1 MIEVIKL
8 KWQTVLFENTVTVDI
23 LDSTWNKFFTSIN
36 ETCTIIADEEEPHIY
51 CASMNTFLNIFLT
64 IFIQQ
69 FKLLVRT
76 SEKPICDCAFCT
88 FMYHLRK
95 IWTWKI
101 KMMRLV
107 YPWIWYSNHCGQFH
121 LFLRWDKIKTL
132 SMKNK
137 WIIQLSNEEV

>member
-1 MIEVIKL
+1 
-8 KWQTVLFENTVTVDI
+8 
-23 LDSTWNKFFTSIN
+23 
-36 ETCTIIADEEEPHIY
+36 
-51 CASMNTFLNIFLT
+51 MNTFLNIFLT

-69 FKLLVRT
+69 FKLLIRN

-107 YPWIWYSNHCGQFH
+107 YHWIWYSNHCGQFH
-121 LFLRWDKIKTL
+121 LFLRWDKIKNSLNKKQMNNSVIKWRGLIERSPILLLLIPHHLQRSKLRIYPKCFTFTRLICVKDGTL
-132 SMKNK
+132 F
-137 WIIQLSNEEV
+137 SNN

>member
-1 MIEVIKL
+1 MTNCLIWKYCNSRYTWFHM
-8 KWQTVLFENTVTVDI
+8 KQI
-23 LDSTWNKFFTSIN
+23 LYINKRDMYNNLNHSRWGGASYIYTL
-36 ETCTIIADEEEPHIY
+36 Y

-69 FKLLVRT
+69 FKLLVRN

-101 KMMRLV
+101 KMMRQLV
-107 YPWIWYSNHCGQFH
+107 YHWIWYSNHCGQFH

-132 SMKNK
+132 STKNK